1 MGGCYH
7 SLKRQKQGTVT
18 RIGAAR
24 LCGEGCLSD
33 RRCGLQQRE
42 GTNARQSSVSLPLP
56 CLQVYPIGQVQ
67 PAARGQEINPRRIG
81 RNLNPGGKR
90 TMSSTGSSGV
100 TFFPP
105 RILINV
111 GLPVRNGAAIFYLP
125 RGSLREVRFPA
136 LEPTV
141 GTINLTNMT
150 GSFSTVRALAKHHSS
165 EEPSLTSL
173 PEIASLQPCPRL
185 PLSRHLPCFLHS
197 TNHSLKLFV
206 YLFICSPLSNIS
218 PLRARTLPDSAMALS
233 VVQRITCRMCSINF
247 G

>member
-1 MGGCYH
+1 MWPSVEGGDKCPTILRIPPAPLSTGVSH
-7 SLKRQKQGTVT
+7 WPSPTSSQRT
-18 RIGAAR
+18 RDQPSAH
-24 LCGEGCLSD
+24 
-33 RRCGLQQRE
+33 RE
-42 GTNARQSSVSLPLP
+42 ELES
-56 CLQVYPIGQVQ
+56 
-67 PAARGQEINPRRIG
+67 RGQTDKVQHRV
-81 RNLNPGGKR
+81 KWCD
-90 TMSSTGSSGV
+90 
-100 TFFPP
+100 FFPP

-173 PEIASLQPCPRL
+173 PEIATLQPCPRL
-185 PLSRHLPCFLHS
+185 PLSRHLPYFLHS

-206 YLFICSPLSNIS
+206 YLFICFPLSSIS